1 MINTRNTHL
10 LKGQARRQD
19 EKVDWVGSTGFFAVH
34 LAAFAVFFVAFSWW
48 AVAFAVF
55 SYGLRMFG
63 ITAGFHRYFAHRSYS
78 APRWFQFV
86 LGLIGTCAS
95 QMGPL
100 WWAAHHRHHHLYSDK
115 PKDIHSPVLRGF
127 WWSHMGWI
135 ICKRYEKTEYSM
147 IKDFTIYPEIMWLN
161 KYHLV
166 VSISYATFC
175 FAVGAVAGRLFPE
188 AGISGLQFLV
198 WGYFFSTVF
207 VYHGTFTIN
216 SLSHVWGWK
225 RFDVSDESRNNPVLA
240 LITMG
245 EGWHNNHHRF
255 PNSARQGLKWWE
267 YDISHGIL
275 KILSWV
281 GFVHSLKKPSAVD
294 VLTAKRAA

>member
-1 MINTRNTHL
+1 MNKNDPNKQL
-10 LKGQARRQD
+10 
-19 EKVDWVGSTGFFAVH
+19 DWANILFLTLSPIAALVGGILYTQK
-34 LAAFAVFFVAFSWW
+34 
-48 AVAFAVF
+48 
-55 SYGLRMFG
+55 YGVTWQELTLFTVM
-63 ITAGFHRYFAHRSYS
+63 YFATGMSITGGYHRLFSHVSYVAHPFVKMFYLIFGACAMQNSVLHWS
-78 APRWFQFV
+78 ADHRV
-86 LGLIGTCAS
+86 
-95 QMGPL
+95 
-100 WWAAHHRHHHLYSDK
+100 HHRFTDTDLDPYNAG
-115 PKDIHSPVLRGF
+115 RGF

-166 VSISYATFC
+166 VSVLYATFC
-175 FAVGAVAGRLFPE
+175 FAVGALAGRLFPE
-188 AGISGLQFLV
+188 AGISGLQFLI
-198 WGYFFSTVF
+198 WGYFLSTVF

-275 KILSWV
+275 KVLSWV